1 MSILVFFLFSFS
13 TVFLLYL
20 LTESETADK
29 NRNTFAIIA
38 IDTRFVPVKQF
49 RCIDV
54 SRSGAKENI
63 LRLKAKKLQ

>member
-1 MSILVFFLFSFS
+1 LSGFEKGEKFSQKKS
-13 TVFLLYL
+13 SE
-20 LTESETADK
+20 ESETADK